1 MRIAGI
7 IAEYHPFHSG
17 HAWQIQKAKQ
27 LGAQTVVVA
36 LSSGLVQ
43 RGGAPLLPE
52 GVRVRAALEA
62 GADLVLAI
70 PAPHA
75 GSGAEAF
82 AAAGVRILSAIG
94 CDSLIFGTETADAA
108 GCQAAA
114 AALCSPEY
122 TRRLRDGLSGGAKNF
137 AAARQAALEAICP
150 GAAALTAS
158 PNDNLG
164 VEYAR
169 ANLLQQ
175 AGLALCPL
183 KRQGVGHHDGA
194 QGQYA
199 SASHLRHL
207 WQTQGPEALAPYV
220 PAPALALYRQAA
232 AKGLALSPAAVDLAV
247 LSRLRMRLPGGFAG
261 VRGVSEGL
269 EFALEKAVRSCVSV
283 DDLCDALT
291 TSRYP
296 RARMRRLVWDAA
308 LGFDD
313 SVSCPVPYLHVLGGR
328 RAALPLLKTAAL
340 PADVSLA
347 RLSRLD
353 ADCQRVAAAQ
363 AAAQDLGALCR
374 RTPQP
379 MGTAFTVQTVILP

>member
-1 MRIAGI
+1 MQTAGI

-17 HAWQIQKAKQ
+17 HAWQIEKARQ
-27 LGAQTVVVA
+27 MGAQTVVVA

-52 GVRVRAALEA
+52 SVRVRAALQA

-70 PAPHA
+70 PAPYA
-75 GSGAEAF
+75 GSGAETF
-82 AAAGVRILSAIG
+82 ATAGVRVLSAIG
-94 CDSLIFGTETADAA
+94 CDSLIFGTETADA
-108 GCQAAA
+108 GLCQQAAQ
-114 AALCSPEY
+114 ALCSEEY
-122 TRRLRDGLSGGAKNF
+122 LRLLREELSQRAKNF
-137 AAARQAALEAICP
+137 ASARQAALEALCP
-150 GAAALTAS
+150 EAAVLAAN

-169 ANLLQQ
+169 ANLMQK
-175 AGLALCPL
+175 AGLSLYPL
-183 KRQGVGHHDGA
+183 RRQGVGHHDSA
-194 QGQYA
+194 NDRYA

-207 WQTQGPEALAPYV
+207 WQTQGPETLAPYI
-220 PAPALALYRQAA
+220 PAAALPLYRQAA
-232 AKGLALSPAAVDLAV
+232 AAGLDLDPAAVDLAV
-247 LSRLRMRLPGGFAG
+247 LSRLRMRLPQGFAE

-269 EFALEKAVRSCVSV
+269 EFALEKAVRTCVTV
-283 DDLCDALT
+283 DSLCDALT

-296 RARMRRLVWDAA
+296 RARMRRLIWDAA
-308 LGFDD
+308 LGWDD
-313 SVSCPVPYLHVLGGR
+313 SVNCPVPYLHVLGGR
-328 RAALPLLKTAAL
+328 RQSLSLLKNAGL

-353 ADCQRVAAAQ
+353 PDCQHIAAAQ

-379 MGTAFTVQTVILP
+379 MGTAFTAQTVILP